1 MRIAPVG
8 LVVNPN
14 LAFELGCEAAAIT
27 HGHPSGY
34 LTAGFQA
41 SVIRSIIEAHSLSD
55 SIDAAMEELQKHPGH
70 EETRDAVE
78 RAVSFGRD
86 PVFHSPM
93 KCWSP
98 APLQAP
104 RGSATS
110 PPRPSGGRAG

>member
-8 LVVNPN
+8 LMVNPN

-86 PVFHSPM
+86 RSLKHGQISHPTNFS
-93 KCWSP
+93 
-98 APLQAP
+98 
-104 RGSATS
+104 
-110 PPRPSGGRAG
+110 